1 MRIIL
6 PIERKLQSRPRFAR
20 RGNYVQTYEDSAMGA
35 YKQKAKPE
43 LIEKGAIFAHITFYI
58 ATPKISLSSKK
69 KRLEVKLERKYCDKK
84 PDLDNYFKAVTEAA
98 EGILYKNDG
107 QIAVLV
113 LKGTVGDREQ
123 VIDLI
128 SNRLIYVDDKIP
140 LNKQGKL
147 TIENMV
153 MSIEQAYNDNEL
165 ILALDLK

>member
-1 MRIIL
+1 MMRIIL

-69 KRLEVKLERKYCDKK
+69 KRLEVELERKYCDKK
-84 PDLDNYFKAVTEAA
+84 PDLDNYFKAVTDAA

-107 QIAVLV
+107 QIAVMVCQKLYSMRPRTE
-113 LKGTVGDREQ
+113 LEITSLEEQ
-123 VIDLI
+123 V
-128 SNRLIYVDDKIP
+128 
-140 LNKQGKL
+140 
-147 TIENMV
+147 
-153 MSIEQAYNDNEL
+153 
-165 ILALDLK
+165 